1 MEKFIDTI
9 VVGGGQAGLAISE
22 HLTFNK
28 IDHIILER
36 NRIVERWR
44 SCRWDSL
51 VANGPAWHDRFPT
64 LEFSDIDPESF
75 ATKEKIIQYFEDF
88 SKKINAPIHLNVNV
102 EEVVKLPNNNGFKV
116 TASDGIYKAKNI
128 IAATG
133 AFQEPIYP
141 QIIP

>member
-1 MEKFIDTI
+1 MEKFINTI
-9 VVGGGQAGLAISE
+9 VVGGGQAGLAVSE
-22 HLTFNK
+22 HLANNK

-75 ATKEKIIQYFEDF
+75 ASKEKIIQYFEDF
-88 SKKINAPIHLNVNV
+88 SKKINAPIYLNVLAQNRR
-102 EEVVKLPNNNGFKV
+102 KRRSL
-116 TASDGIYKAKNI
+116 TAALVLTSR
-128 IAATG
+128 
-133 AFQEPIYP
+133 
-141 QIIP
+141 